1 MTAAIGNASLRK
13 SASGKARQLWNRV
26 DGLWF
31 ELARRQRLA
40 VFVLGALPL
49 LIRVSVLHW
58 YPIPQ
63 PKVADEFSHLLIAD
77 TFASGR
83 IVNPTHPFWRHF
95 ETLYEFQRPVY
106 ASIYTPG
113 QGLVLAAGQVIA
125 GHPWWGVWASC
136 GLMCAAIGWMLFA
149 WVSPGWALLG
159 GLLSATQLGITS
171 YWMNSYWG
179 GSMTAFGGALALGA
193 LPRLLNSRR
202 PALAFAFALGLAIVF
217 SIRPYEGAL
226 FACALGIILVV
237 GLMRGLL
244 RARAQGSGWPGL
256 VRGTFPVML
265 PITAV
270 ILIALAAFAYYNFRV
285 TGSPWLMPYQL
296 SQTMYGVPRGLTF
309 QAPPPQPPGLTQD
322 QLAVYRWQAR
332 SQVRNGTK
340 WRAFASFYLGGP
352 LIAALCFL
360 PLAWREP
367 RMYLLAA
374 VCIFVGFGASLYWYY
389 VNHYLAPLTGVVFG
403 LVVLGLRQL
412 WNWRVLPSLVRHS
425 AVVTLLLL
433 HLVINFRDKFIVKP
447 VEVLGS
453 RVERYAVSRAK
464 FESQLTNAP
473 GRHLVFV
480 RANPGHPY
488 DAGWIYNRADIDKA
502 KVVWAREIDPQED
515 VRLIRYFAGRTVW
528 LLEVDAKPIRLTKL
542 STMPPG

>member
-1 MTAAIGNASLRK
+1 
-13 SASGKARQLWNRV
+13 
-26 DGLWF
+26 
-31 ELARRQRLA
+31 
-40 VFVLGALPL
+40 
-49 LIRVSVLHW
+49 
-58 YPIPQ
+58 
-63 PKVADEFSHLLIAD
+63 
-77 TFASGR
+77 
-83 IVNPTHPFWRHF
+83 
-95 ETLYEFQRPVY
+95 
-106 ASIYTPG
+106 
-113 QGLVLAAGQVIA
+113 
-125 GHPWWGVWASC
+125 
-136 GLMCAAIGWMLFA
+136 
-149 WVSPGWALLG
+149 
-159 GLLSATQLGITS
+159 
-171 YWMNSYWG
+171 
-179 GSMTAFGGALALGA
+179 
-193 LPRLLNSRR
+193 
-202 PALAFAFALGLAIVF
+202 
-217 SIRPYEGAL
+217 
-226 FACALGIILVV
+226 
-237 GLMRGLL
+237 
-244 RARAQGSGWPGL
+244 
-256 VRGTFPVML
+256 
-265 PITAV
+265 
-270 ILIALAAFAYYNFRV
+270 
-285 TGSPWLMPYQL
+285 
-296 SQTMYGVPRGLTF
+296 
-309 QAPPPQPPGLTQD
+309 
-322 QLAVYRWQAR
+322 
-332 SQVRNGTK
+332 
-340 WRAFASFYLGGP
+340 
-352 LIAALCFL
+352 
-360 PLAWREP
+360 
-367 RMYLLAA
+367 MYLLAA